1 MVTQRRGD
9 MRTCGHGDTGTLGS
23 HGHRDVGTW
32 GCHGCCPSLLPTQL
46 HTRSHAEALFGGGG
60 DFGAV
65 LWISTAQWGGV
76 RGIKVLA
83 LAVLQQN
90 KAADGSSSA

>member
-1 MVTQRRGD
+1 MWTWG
-9 MRTCGHGDTGTLGS
+9 CG
-23 HGHRDVGTW
+23 DVGTW
-32 GCHGCCPSLLPTQL
+32 GCHACCPSLLPTQL
-46 HTRSHAEALFGGGG
+46 HARSHAEALFGGGG

-65 LWISTAQWGGV
+65 PWISTARWGGV

-83 LAVLQQN
+83 LAGLQQN

>member
-1 MVTQRRGD
+1 MDTETQ
-9 MRTCGHGDTGTLGS
+9 GHGDTRTWG
-23 HGHRDVGTW
+23 HGVMWTWGCGDVGTW
-32 GCHGCCPSLLPTQL
+32 GCHACCPSLLPTQL
-46 HTRSHAEALFGGGG
+46 HARSHAEALFGGGG

-65 LWISTAQWGGV
+65 PWISTARWGGV

-83 LAVLQQN
+83 LAGLQQN